1 MITALNTFDTAYAIQ
16 TVIAV
21 SVLFALVL
29 ASRQFIARQ
38 FGASVAYALW
48 AIPVIRLILPPISSP
63 VSLPGLQGISPASS
77 PAMTGTPGD
86 APAIVHSPE
95 PNGITF
101 QVVPAPPV
109 PETMSTSVVVHSTDS
124 GSIGLADLMGFL
136 SDGAFW
142 TFVLALWAGGAI
154 YMMTRS
160 WLAHHSFMQTLR
172 REEQPASPALQALA
186 EDVARQVGLKRMPQ
200 IATSFISSGPLVSGL
215 LRPTVLL
222 PAWFEQDYTLVQQRA
237 ALAHE
242 LTHVKRADLWA
253 LQVSEIVVACLW
265 FNPLAYYARRAFRTD
280 QEAACDSDVLNSGA
294 ATPHAYGQTLLKAV
308 QITLPERLTA
318 AASLPLTHALKERM
332 IRMTNP
338 TPSRSR
344 RLMGAGLAGILGSAA
359 LVVTACTTATAEE
372 KTAELAGESTSESLM
387 LESGTV
393 YINGEKVEDRQ
404 VVLLR
409 DPMDGHGLPPGLD
422 EEIKTLTLKIDA
434 ETAQLD
440 ELLADMPE
448 MEFDFEGFDE
458 DLNQKMEFAFNFT
471 EENMPKT
478 DEEWEAW
485 AKRIEEQAREWEVRA
500 EAMSAQ
506 AEAVAARAEEKT
518 QVWVARMEPRIKEIE
533 ARIQAHAAE
542 LETRIDTEYS
552 DKLSASVEGTHLA
565 LTDLIEECKD
575 AKLSDGETRIME
587 KVGGKAHDGKPVKVK
602 IACVKGGPEALKAS
616 STLNAVMSNP
626 KLDEKE
632 KETFRKKAESKSKSK
647 WEITTSHSSTSK
659 TED

>member
-1 MITALNTFDTAYAIQ
+1 MITALNTFDTAYAVQ

-38 FGASVAYALW
+38 FGAGVAYALW

-77 PAMTGTPGD
+77 LAMTGTPGD

-95 PNGITF
+95 VNGSTF
-101 QVVPAPPV
+101 QAIPAPPA
-109 PETMSTSVVVHSTDS
+109 PEITSTHVVTHSTES
-124 GSIGLADLMGFL
+124 GSTGLADLMSFL
-136 SDGAFW
+136 TDGVFW
-142 TFVLALWAGGAI
+142 TFVLTLWAGGAI

-160 WLAHHSFMQTLR
+160 WLAHHTFMQTLR

-222 PAWFEQDYTLVQQRA
+222 PAWFEQDYSHTQQRA

-372 KTAELAGESTSESLM
+372 QTTELAGDSTSESLM

-393 YINGEKVEDRQ
+393 YINGKKVEDRQ
-404 VVLLR
+404 IVLLR
-409 DPMDGHGLPPGLD
+409 DPMEGHGLPPGLD
-422 EEIKTLTLKIDA
+422 DEIKTLTVKIEA
-434 ETAQLD
+434 ETAELEKVLAEMPALELD
-440 ELLADMPE
+440 FAGL
-448 MEFDFEGFDE
+448 DE
-458 DLNQKMEFAFNFT
+458 DLKSKIEFAFEFD

-485 AKRIEEQAREWEVRA
+485 SKKIEEQAKQWEVHAEVMSARA
-500 EAMSAQ
+500 EAISDRV
-506 AEAVAARAEEKT
+506 EARTEA
-518 QVWVARMEPRIKEIE
+518 WVDRMEPRIEEIQDRIE
-533 ARIQAHAAE
+533 AHADE
-542 LETRIDTEYS
+542 LEERIEREYG
-552 DKLSASVEGTHLA
+552 DDFHASIEGTHLA
-565 LTDLIEECKD
+565 LTDLVEECKD

-587 KVGGKAHDGKPVKVK
+587 KVGGKAHDGKPLKVK
-602 IACVKGGPEALKAS
+602 IACVKGGPETLTTS
-616 STLNAVMSNP
+616 STMNAVMSNP

-632 KETFRKKAESKSKSK
+632 KETFRKKAEGKSKSTWK
-647 WEITTSHSSTSK
+647 MKTESRTSH